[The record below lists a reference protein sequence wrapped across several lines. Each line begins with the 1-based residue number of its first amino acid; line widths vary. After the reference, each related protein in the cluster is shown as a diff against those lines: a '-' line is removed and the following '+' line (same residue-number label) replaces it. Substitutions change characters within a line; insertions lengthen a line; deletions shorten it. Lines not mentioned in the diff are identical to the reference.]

1 VRFEHVWPQM
11 RALRSDE
18 AASPELEWKV
28 LYPFRARPLLL
39 PADAPEQ
46 AHGAIALFV
55 DSRLL
60 RGLGHFLLWADR
72 MLAGRILPTAR
83 LDEFP
88 VGLLFGE
95 DSGKAWPYAVQFGSP
110 GPLSKLAVLSPG
122 NGAAPGKMAKI
133 ALEASADQSVHREAY
148 WLRMLGTTSAAP
160 FLPKLLKHGVLSCGR
175 AFITTSLLPPGA
187 SSPRFSAAH
196 REFLARLARLSHKSA
211 RWSVQ
216 SAAERLRD
224 RINAITQLLNPV
236 LRAKCDAI
244 LAEIELG
251 MLPRTV
257 PACFVH
263 GDFAAWN
270 LRIAGGQLYVFDW
283 EYAEA
288 NGNPL
293 QDFLHFHLIARA
305 TRRRSVGPAYMRS
318 LLAAAAR
325 HGRDL
330 FGPASGV
337 AEAAAPLALHYLLDT
352 LTFYV
357 EASNHLDVEHVVIKA
372 YLRLLDERYSWF
384 PRQPVGEVSH
394 A

>member
-1 VRFEHVWPQM
+1 MSFEHVWPQM

-18 AASPELEWKV
+18 AASPELEWKI
-28 LYPFRARPLLL
+28 LYPFRARPLLV
-39 PADAPEQ
+39 PADAHAQ
-46 AHGAIALFV
+46 AHRAIALFV

-60 RGLGHFLLWADR
+60 RGLGYFLLWADR
-72 MLAGRILPTAR
+72 VLAGRILPTAR
-83 LDEFP
+83 LNEFP

-95 DSGKAWPYAVQFGSP
+95 GGGEGLPYAVQFGSP

-122 NGAAPGKMAKI
+122 DRAAPGRMAKI
-133 ALEASADQSVHREAY
+133 ALDLSADQSIHREAY
-148 WLRMLGTTSAAP
+148 WLRTLGASSAAP
-160 FLPKLLKHGVLSCGR
+160 FLPKLLKHGVLPCGR
-175 AFITTSLLPPGA
+175 AFITTTVLPPGT
-187 SSPRFSAAH
+187 SSRRFSALH
-196 REFLARLARLSHKSA
+196 REFLAHLARLSHKAA
-211 RWSVQ
+211 RWSAH

-224 RINAITQLLNPV
+224 RIEAIAPLLNP
-236 LRAKCDAI
+236 LFRAKCDAI
-244 LAEIELG
+244 LAEIEQG
-251 MLPRTV
+251 MVPRTV

-270 LRIAGGQLYVFDW
+270 LRIAAGRLYVFDW

-305 TRRRSVGPAYMRS
+305 TRRRNVGSAYMRS
-318 LLAAAAR
+318 LLVDAAR

-330 FGPASGV
+330 FGPGSGV
-337 AEAAAPLALHYLLDT
+337 AEAAPSLALHYLLDT

-357 EASNHLDVEHVVIKA
+357 EASRQFDMRHAVVMA
-372 YLRLLDERYSWF
+372 YLRLLDERNSWL
-384 PRQPVGEVSH
+384 PRQSFDEVPH